1 MHININHKALLAM
14 NYRSS
19 SRIFVR
25 NRDWGNGDFE
35 NFILVQAT
43 HTNMPWKKIF
53 KDNHLL
59 AWAVMSWINY
69 QICVIDSNFLWQE
82 QASLTYNGFE
92 IGPLIRLDSKTVSVL
107 ILLMVGSLWIA
118 LQESFLCTHFYFHHT
133 NVTLSKTFPS
143 IIFKVSIFNHFSS
156 RKKGILSGR
165 YKF

>member
-1 MHININHKALLAM
+1 MTCAIKYSSAYININHKALLAM

-43 HTNMPWKKIF
+43 HTNMPRKKIF

-69 QICVIDSNFLWQE
+69 QICVIDSNFLRQE

-118 LQESFLCTHFYFHHT
+118 LQESFLCTHFLFSPYIRK
-133 NVTLSKTFPS
+133 NGTLLKDIPIDHIWS
-143 IIFKVSIFNHFSS
+143 IDF
-156 RKKGILSGR
+156 
-165 YKF
+165 

>member
-1 MHININHKALLAM
+1 MTCAIKYSSAYININHKALLAM

-43 HTNMPWKKIF
+43 HTNMPRKKIF

-118 LQESFLCTHFYFHHT
+118 LQESFLCTHSFHHSDIA
-133 NVTLSKTFPS
+133 LDMP
-143 IIFKVSIFNHFSS
+143 IDHI
-156 RKKGILSGR
+156 
-165 YKF
+165 

>member
-1 MHININHKALLAM
+1 MTCAIKYSSAYININHKALLAM

-43 HTNMPWKKIF
+43 QTNMPRKKIL

-118 LQESFLCTHFYFHHT
+118 LQESFLCTISLFSPYVQK
-133 NVTLSKTFPS
+133 NVTLLKDIP
-143 IIFKVSIFNHFSS
+143 IDHI
-156 RKKGILSGR
+156 
-165 YKF
+165 